1 MAAPIKWEDA
11 DFLWDSNPYTWDEI
25 DLAEEVAEI
34 TSGPGEFDEEIYKYD
49 AEKKKRLIKLTLKV
63 YGDTITES
71 KKREIKNYKITA
83 KDIKVVV
90 KEVLGVEMIA
100 ENVSF

>member
-1 MAAPIKWEDA
+1 MSTPIT
-11 DFLWDSNPYTWDEI
+11 WDNANFTWDNNPHTWDEVQLI
-25 DLAEEVAEI
+25 IEI
-34 TSGPGEFDEEIYKYD
+34 VGGGGDFEEEIYKYD

-71 KKREIKNYKITA
+71 KKREIKQYKITA

>member
-1 MAAPIKWEDA
+1 MSTPIT
-11 DFLWDSNPYTWDEI
+11 WDNANFTWDNNPHTWDEVQLI
-25 DLAEEVAEI
+25 IEI
-34 TSGPGEFDEEIYKYD
+34 VGGGGDFEEEIYKYD

-100 ENVSF
+100 ENITF